1 MSNPISDTTIDFYKK
16 HAHKWDEI
24 RQKNFREKSWMERFL
39 SETSSNGNILDIGC
53 GSGNPLGGYMI
64 NKGYN
69 VRYGFIKMSLAK
81 LGKLISL

>member
-1 MSNPISDTTIDFYKK
+1 M
-16 HAHKWDEI
+16 AH
-24 RQKNFREKSWMERFL
+24 FS
-39 SETSSNGNILDIGC
+39 SETPSSGNILDIGC